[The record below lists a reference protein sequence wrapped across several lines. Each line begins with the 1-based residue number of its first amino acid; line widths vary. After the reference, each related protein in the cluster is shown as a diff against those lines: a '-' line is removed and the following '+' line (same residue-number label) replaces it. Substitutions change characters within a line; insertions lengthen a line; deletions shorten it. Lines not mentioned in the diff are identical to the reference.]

1 MQCPACHNEV
11 ASESA
16 AFCNHCGAPLSAPA
30 AGTVPPEA
38 PPAAPLAATAPPAA
52 STAPPAAASSGLSPN
67 GAAALA
73 YITFIPAVLFLIIEP
88 YNKTPLVRFH
98 SFQSIGLAVI
108 WFAFWIIMAVFG
120 MFLSFIPVIR
130 TMAIFLI
137 PLAYFAF
144 GICLFIMWLLAIM
157 KASKG
162 EWYKLPII
170 GNFAMK
176 QANS

>member
-1 MQCPACHNEV
+1 MQCPACHTEV

-30 AGTVPPEA
+30 ATT
-38 PPAAPLAATAPPAA
+38 AAPDPPSAAPIAATAAPAAVPPA
-52 STAPPAAASSGLSPN
+52 AAASSGLSPN
-67 GAAALA
+67 GASALA

-98 SFQSIGLAVI
+98 SFQSIGLAI
-108 WFAFWIIMAVFG
+108 FWFAFWMIMAVISL
-120 MFLSFIPVIR
+120 FLGVIPVVR
-130 TMAIFLI
+130 TMAFFLI

-144 GICLFIMWLLAIM
+144 GICIFILWLMAII

-162 EWYKLPII
+162 EWYKLPFI
-170 GNFAMK
+170 GDFALK
-176 QANS
+176 QAQS

>member
-16 AFCNHCGAPLSAPA
+16 AFCNHCGAPLSASA
-30 AGTVPPEA
+30 AGTA
-38 PPAAPLAATAPPAA
+38 PPTAPLA
-52 STAPPAAASSGLSPN
+52 SSAPPAAAIPPAAPASTGLSPN

-73 YITFIPAVLFLIIEP
+73 YVTFIPAVLFLIVEP
-88 YNKTPLVRFH
+88 YNKIPLVRFH
-98 SFQSIGLAVI
+98 SFQSIGLAVV
-108 WFAFWIIMAVFG
+108 WFAFWIVMAVFS
-120 MFLSFIPVIR
+120 MFLAFIPVIR

-137 PLAYFAF
+137 PLVHFAF
-144 GICLFIMWLLAIM
+144 GICMFILWLLAII

-170 GNFAMK
+170 GDFAEK
-176 QANS
+176 QARS